1 MTPMKPNSLSLSLPG
16 PDDIHRRKLANGIVV
31 LVRSNF
37 NSPSVVVNG
46 YLMAGSL
53 FEPDEQLGLAGFTAN
68 ALLRGTELRS
78 FHEIYDNLESAG
90 ANLHVNGGIHTTG
103 FGSKALAEDLDLLV
117 ELLAETLRQP
127 TFPPEQIELLR
138 ARQLTSLAI
147 RAQDT
152 REMSSLTFDQIVYP
166 EHPYARPDDGY
177 PETIQ
182 AITREDL
189 VNFHQVHY
197 GPRGMVISV
206 VGAVEPGEV
215 FSKVENLLGDW
226 QNPEQPQPLKLPP
239 NPSPQ
244 EPLTRKVDLPGKFQT
259 DLVVGVIGPER
270 RSRDFVPAALGNNIL
285 GVFGMMGRIGES
297 VREKAG
303 LAYYAYS
310 QLSGGMGP
318 GPWYVSAGVDP
329 QNVEQAI
336 ELVREEI
343 GRFSSQPVTADELA
357 DSQSNFIGRLPLSLE
372 SNSGMASAILNLERY
387 DLGMDYYRRYPEMV
401 RKVSVEDILAS
412 ASRYWDADSLAVSI
426 AGPE

>member
-1 MTPMKPNSLSLSLPG
+1 MTPMETNSLSRSLPG
-16 PDDIHRRKLANGIVV
+16 ADDIHRRKLANEIVV

-46 YLMAGSL
+46 YLLAGSL
-53 FEPDEQLGLAGFTAN
+53 FEQDERLGLAGFTAG
-68 ALLRGTELRS
+68 ALLRGTEQRS
-78 FHEIYDNLESAG
+78 FHEIYDGLESAG
-90 ANLHVNGGIHTTG
+90 ANLHITGGVHTTG
-103 FGSKALAEDLDLLV
+103 FGSKALAEDLDLLL
-117 ELLAETLRQP
+117 ELLAEALRQP
-127 TFPPEQIELLR
+127 TFPAEQVELLR
-138 ARQLTSLAI
+138 ARYLTSLAI

-152 REMSSLTFDQIVYP
+152 REMSSLTFDEITYP
-166 EHPYARPDDGY
+166 DHPYSRPDDGY
-177 PETIQ
+177 TETIQ
-182 AITREDL
+182 AITQEDL

-206 VGAVEPGEV
+206 VGAVEPEEV
-215 FSKVENLLGDW
+215 FTKVEDLLGDW
-226 QNPEQPQPLKLPP
+226 QNPDQPAPPILPP
-239 NPSPQ
+239 NPPPAG
-244 EPLTRKVDLPGKFQT
+244 PLTRKVDIPGKFQA

-270 RSRDFVPAALGNNIL
+270 RAEDFVPAALGNNIL

-329 QNVEQAI
+329 ANVEQAI
-336 ELVREEI
+336 ELIREEI
-343 GRFSSQPVTADELA
+343 GRFSSQSVTADELA

-387 DLGMDYYRRYPEMV
+387 DLGLDYYRHYPEMV
-401 RKVSVEDILAS
+401 RKVSVEEILAS
-412 ASRYWDADSLAVSI
+412 APNRC
-426 AGPE
+426 

>member
-1 MTPMKPNSLSLSLPG
+1 MTPMKPNSLSMSLPG
-16 PDDIHRRKLANGIVV
+16 PDDIHRWKLANDIVV

-53 FEPDEQLGLAGFTAN
+53 FEPNERLGLAGFTAN
-68 ALLRGTELRS
+68 ALLRGTEQRS
-78 FHEIYDNLESAG
+78 FHEIYDSLESAG
-90 ANLHVNGGIHTTG
+90 ANLHVSGGIHTTG

-117 ELLAETLRQP
+117 ELLTEALRQP
-127 TFPPEQIELLR
+127 TFPAEQIDLLR

-152 REMSSLTFDQIVYP
+152 REMSSLSFDQIVYP
-166 EHPYARPDDGY
+166 EHPYARPEDGY

-197 GPRGMVISV
+197 GPRGMVISI

-215 FSKVENLLGDW
+215 FDKVENLLGDW

-239 NPSPQ
+239 NPSPA
-244 EPLTRKVDLPGKFQT
+244 EPLIRKVDIPGKFQT

-270 RSRDFVPAALGNNIL
+270 RADDFVPAALGNNIL

-329 QNVEQAI
+329 ANVEKAI
-336 ELVREEI
+336 ELIREEI
-343 GRFSSQPVTADELA
+343 GRFSSQSVTADELA

-387 DLGMDYYRRYPEMV
+387 DLGLDYYQHYPEMV
-401 RKVSVEDILAS
+401 RKVSVEEILAS
-412 ASRYWDADSLAVSI
+412 ARRYWDTENLAVGI
-426 AGPE
+426 AGPQ

>member
-1 MTPMKPNSLSLSLPG
+1 MTRMEPNSLSLSLPG
-16 PDDIHRRKLANGIVV
+16 PDDIHRRKMANDIVV

-46 YLMAGSL
+46 YIMAGSL
-53 FEPDEQLGLAGFTAN
+53 FDQDERLGLASFTAD
-68 ALLRGTELRS
+68 ALLRGTAQRS
-78 FHEIYDNLESAG
+78 FHEIYDRLESAG
-90 ANLHVNGGIHTTG
+90 ANLHIAGGMHTTG
-103 FGSKALAEDLDLLV
+103 FGSKALAEDLDLLL
-117 ELLAETLRQP
+117 ELLAEALRQP
-127 TFPPEQIELLR
+127 TFPAEQIELLR
-138 ARQLTSLAI
+138 ARHLTSLAI

-152 REMSSLTFDQIVYP
+152 REMSTMTFDQIAYP
-166 EHPYARPDDGY
+166 GHPYSRPDDGY
-177 PETIQ
+177 PDTIQ

-206 VGAVEPGEV
+206 VGAIDPDQV
-215 FSKVENLLGDW
+215 FAKVEDLLGDW
-226 QNPEQPQPLKLPP
+226 QNPNQPTPPKLPP
-239 NPSPQ
+239 NPTPA
-244 EPLTRKVDLPGKFQT
+244 EPLTRKIDIPGKFQT

-270 RSRDFVPAALGNNIL
+270 RSRDFLPTTLGNNIL

-329 QNVEQAI
+329 QKVEQALELIRDEI
-336 ELVREEI
+336 E
-343 GRFSSQPVTADELA
+343 RFSSQPVTADELA

-387 DLGMDYYRRYPEMV
+387 DLGMDYYRRYPDLV
-401 RKVSVEDILAS
+401 RQIKAEEVLES
-412 ASRYWDADSLAVSI
+412 ARRYWDLEVLAVGI
-426 AGPE
+426 AGP